1 VGEQRAAVV
10 SPLARHAIA
19 IAFLLW
25 RGFASTICCCC
36 CHPVTCEARHGA
48 FETGHA
54 ELAKALRE
62 ALTSP
67 GRACVSRSKMPPSP
81 PPTMPLPPVLDRFLQ
96 AQEPVW
102 PRVLAELRA
111 GRKRTHWMWFVFPQ
125 FQGLGHSD
133 MAQRYAI
140 RSLAEAR
147 AYLAH
152 PLLAGRLQECC
163 QILLGLESASALDVM
178 GTPDDLKLRSC
189 MTLFAEASGP
199 GSVFHAVL
207 QKYFG
212 GEMDARTV
220 ELLG

>member
-1 VGEQRAAVV
+1 
-10 SPLARHAIA
+10 
-19 IAFLLW
+19 
-25 RGFASTICCCC
+25 
-36 CHPVTCEARHGA
+36 
-48 FETGHA
+48 
-54 ELAKALRE
+54 
-62 ALTSP
+62 
-67 GRACVSRSKMPPSP
+67 MPPP
-81 PPTMPLPPVLDRFLQ
+81 PAFDRFLQ

-125 FQGLGHSD
+125 IRGLGHSD

-140 RSLAEAR
+140 ESLAEAR

-152 PLLAGRLQECC
+152 PVLGRRLQACC
-163 QILLGLESASALDVM
+163 QILLGLESSSALDVM

-207 QKYFG
+207 QRFYG
-212 GEMDARTV
+212 GEKDPRTV
-220 ELLG
+220 QMLG